1 MVSVVL
7 GRYAQIN
14 SRCLGRFHVQVAM
27 LKSIPSSEPVARWH
41 VTLTEQVTV
50 QNVMLVGTHGRPI
63 PASELV
69 AEDARI
75 FCHAHLESGRTLR

>member
-1 MVSVVL
+1 MRKL
-7 GRYAQIN
+7 EGGRYAQIN
-14 SRCLGRFHVQVAM
+14 YRCF
-27 LKSIPSSEPVARWH
+27 VARRN

-50 QNVMLVGTHGRPI
+50 QNVMLVGTHGKPI

-75 FCHAHLESGRTLR
+75 FCYAHLESGRTLR